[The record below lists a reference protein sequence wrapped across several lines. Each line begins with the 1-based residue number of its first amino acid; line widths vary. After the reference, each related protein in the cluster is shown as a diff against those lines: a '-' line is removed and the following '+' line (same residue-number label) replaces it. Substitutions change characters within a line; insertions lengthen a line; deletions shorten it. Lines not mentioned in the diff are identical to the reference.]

1 VKGEKN
7 MGQQNN
13 SNTTSLTTESTEST
27 VKEPVS
33 LVEKESSTKSNITL
47 EEFKT
52 MLESNIELKGYFDSE
67 TDKTVNKR
75 LNKAVESWKE
85 QNLQSIVEAEIEKRY
100 PKKTQAEI
108 DLEKKIAEIKKLQEE
123 KRQLDLKLKYQEE
136 LRKNELDPEVLKFVV
151 GENMDST
158 LANIKEFKEILNKT
172 AKAMAQE
179 EVIKKLGEN
188 SYKPPSRH
196 GFSTKRSIW
205 EQ

>member
-1 VKGEKN
+1 ME
-7 MGQQNN
+7 QQN
-13 SNTTSLTTESTEST
+13 NTTSLTTENTEST

-33 LVEKESSTKSNITL
+33 PVEEESSTKSNITL

-67 TDKTVNKR
+67 TDKAVSKR
-75 LNKAVESWKE
+75 LDKAVESWKDKH
-85 QNLQSIVEAEIEKRY
+85 LKDIIEAEIEKRY

-108 DLEKKIAEIKKLQEE
+108 DLEEKIAEVERLQEE
-123 KRQLDLKLKYQEE
+123 KRQLDLKLKYQDE
-136 LRKNELDPEVLKFVV
+136 LRKNGLDPDTLKFVV

-158 LANIKEFKEILNKT
+158 LANIKEFKEILNKA

-188 SYKPPSRH
+188 SYKPPSSH
-196 GFSTKRSIW
+196 GFSAKKSIW
-205 EQ
+205 D

>member
-1 VKGEKN
+1 ME
-7 MGQQNN
+7 QQNN

-33 LVEKESSTKSNITL
+33 PVEKESSTKSNITL

-67 TDKTVNKR
+67 TDKTVSKR
-75 LNKAVESWKE
+75 LDKAVESWKE
-85 QNLQSIVEAEIEKRY
+85 KNLQSIVEAEIEKRY

-108 DLEKKIAEIKKLQEE
+108 DLEEKIAEVERLQEE
-123 KRQLDLKLKYQEE
+123 KRQLDLKLKYQDE

-151 GENMDST
+151 GENLDTT
-158 LANIKEFKEILNKT
+158 LANIKEFKEILNKA

-188 SYKPPSRH
+188 SYKPP
-196 GFSTKRSIW
+196 TIKY
-205 EQ
+205 